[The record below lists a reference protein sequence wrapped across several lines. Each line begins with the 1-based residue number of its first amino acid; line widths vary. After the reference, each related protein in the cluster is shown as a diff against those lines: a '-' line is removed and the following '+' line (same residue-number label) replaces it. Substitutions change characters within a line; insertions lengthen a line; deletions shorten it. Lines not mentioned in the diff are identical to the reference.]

1 MSKYLNNN
9 LFAYK
14 RSGSRLR
21 IFLFSIVA
29 FFSIAIIIAVFF
41 GVHLVTQYAAEL
53 PAAKDIIIRSEESS
67 QVLDRNN
74 RVIKTLYL
82 SEQRVYISLSDV
94 SNYLQNAVVA
104 SEDERFF
111 KHNGFDFRGFMR
123 AVYSNMV
130 SGDFAE
136 GGSTITQQLARDIY
150 LTNDKTITRKIKEI
164 ILSLR
169 IEQNYKK
176 TEILELYLNQ
186 AYFGESCYGVE
197 TASKKYFNKRAKDL
211 DLAEASLLTAVLP
224 APSVYSL
231 RGSMELVKKQQTI
244 VLAKMVANGYI
255 TQQEADL
262 AYKKNVVINTGNT
275 LPNNQTLLADGSDYF
290 LDFIKEEVQK
300 TVSFSELYKGGLK
313 IYTTFDPE
321 IQKIAFQSLKK
332 VLEEGQKNG
341 SLPTNKKD
349 KLGVIQPQGAVVVL
363 SPKTGEIYAM
373 VGGRDYLNTK
383 FNRATALRQ
392 PGSAFKTFVYTA
404 AIDSGVLA
412 PESILV
418 SEPIN
423 VDGWRPKEWSYSYFG
438 ALTVRQAI
446 RISSNIAA
454 VKAILRVGVQKVVD
468 YAKKMGIQSPLLA
481 VPSIALGTVEVKPI
495 DMASAYSVIA
505 NKGLLNPPYSL
516 VKIEKRNYLDPVF
529 SHKQS
534 TKQVISPQSAYLMA
548 DLLKEPISPDGTA
561 SAVGIPGLYMAGK
574 TGTTENFKDGW
585 FVGFTPYISIAIYV
599 GSDSKAVD
607 LSSVTNYGS
616 VFSGKT
622 FRSIMSQL
630 YFGPLKKRFPNTD
643 WEAPQGFIRLKI
655 CTVTGKL
662 ANITCPFRWET
673 YIYGNEPILCPQ
685 KHTLPKKE
693 EKTPDKPDTK
703 KPSDPKTPSDPANPG
718 DKKDPTQPPGE
729 QKPTPPVPE
738 PPDNPTEPTIP
749 ENSFNKPPL
758 SDTDA
763 FRVEFSSSRI
773 KKGSPVEI
781 DLQVND
787 QNGVSFEIFINGN
800 LLAYLNEYP
809 FRHYYLPEESGE
821 NLFQAVL
828 KDKDGNILGTKILY
842 FYVF

>member
-1 MSKYLNNN
+1 MSKYLNRN

-21 IFLFSIVA
+21 ILLMSIIIIFLLSIIIGA
-29 FFSIAIIIAVFF
+29 FFSYQLI
-41 GVHLVTQYAAEL
+41 TQYANEL

-67 QVLDRNN
+67 QIMDRNN

-82 SEQRVYISLSDV
+82 TEQRVFTSLDDV
-94 SNYLQNAVVA
+94 SPFLQNAVVA

-111 KHNGFDFRGFMR
+111 KHNGFDLRGFMR
-123 AVYSNMV
+123 AVYSNII

-136 GGSTITQQLARDIY
+136 GGSTITQQLARDVY

-169 IEQNYKK
+169 IEENYKK

-197 TASKKYFNKRAKDL
+197 TASKKYFNKKAKDL

-231 RGSMELVKKQQTI
+231 RGSLDLVKQQQI
-244 VLAKMVANGYI
+244 NVLAKMVANGYI
-255 TQQEADL
+255 TQEESDQ
-262 AYKKNVVINTGNT
+262 AYRKKVIINSGNT
-275 LPNNQTLLADGSDYF
+275 LPNNQTLLADGADYF
-290 LDFIKEEVQK
+290 LDYIKEEVQK

-321 IQKIAFQSLKK
+321 IQRIAYQSLKK

-349 KLGVIQPQGAVVVL
+349 KLGVIQPQGAVVAL
-363 SPKTGEIYAM
+363 SSKTGEIFAM
-373 VGGRDYLNTK
+373 VGGRDYQNTK
-383 FNRATALRQ
+383 FNRSTALRQ

-404 AIDSGVLA
+404 AIDRGALS

-423 VDGWRPKEWSYSYFG
+423 VEGWRPREWSYGYFG
-438 ALTVRQAI
+438 PLSVRSAI

-454 VKAILRVGVQKVVD
+454 VKAALKVGVQNVVD
-468 YAKKMGIQSPLLA
+468 YAKKMGIQSNLLA

-516 VKIEKRNYLDPVF
+516 LRIEKRNYLDPIYQ
-529 SHKQS
+529 HKQIS
-534 TKQVISPQSAYLMA
+534 KQVISPQAAYLMA
-548 DLLKEPISPDGTA
+548 DLLKEPISSEGTA

-585 FVGFTPYISIAIYV
+585 FVGFTPYLSVAIYV
-599 GSDSKAVD
+599 GSDSKEVD
-607 LSSVTNYGS
+607 LSSVSNYGS

-622 FRSIMSQL
+622 FRSMLSQI
-630 YFGPLKKRFPNTD
+630 YFGPLKSRFPNTD
-643 WEAPQGFIRLKI
+643 WESPQGFIRLKI
-655 CTVTGKL
+655 CSVTGNV
-662 ANITCPFRWET
+662 ANYTCPFRWGT
-673 YIYGNEPILCPQ
+673 YIYGNEPSVCNV
-685 KHTLPKKE
+685 KHTPPKIE
-693 EKTPDKPDTK
+693 EKKPTKPDPK
-703 KPSDPKTPSDPANPG
+703 KPSDPKTPSDTSNPG
-718 DKKDPTQPPGE
+718 DKKDPTKPSEDKPP
-729 QKPTPPVPE
+729 TDNPVPPDSPSE
-738 PPDNPTEPTIP
+738 PSTP

-763 FRVEFSSSRI
+763 FRVDFSSSRI

-781 DLQVND
+781 DFQLID

-800 LLAYLNEYP
+800 LVAYLNEYP
-809 FRHYYLPEESGE
+809 YRHYFLPEETGE

-828 KDKDGNILGTKILY
+828 KDKDGKILGTKILY